1 MLLSPTMLDKYM
13 RKGMYEEAEA
23 AGVMNCMECGA
34 CSWSCP
40 ARRNLTQS
48 FRSLKKVI
56 TKRRREEAALKGG
69 K

>member
-1 MLLSPTMLDKYM
+1 
-13 RKGMYEEAEA
+13 
-23 AGVMNCMECGA
+23 MNCMECGA